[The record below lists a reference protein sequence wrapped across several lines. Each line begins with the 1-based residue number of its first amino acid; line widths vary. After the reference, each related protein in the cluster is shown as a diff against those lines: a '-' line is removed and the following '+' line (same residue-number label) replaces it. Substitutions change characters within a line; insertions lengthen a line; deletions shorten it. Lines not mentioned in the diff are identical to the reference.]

1 LLFLFQLCGLLLIS
15 FAVWMWIDPTF
26 SISMAQDEA
35 SYYTGV
41 YLILFVG
48 ALLLIVGFLGCAA
61 AISESQCSLVL
72 VMQTNFNCLFML
84 FKNINLI
91 FIYSIFVYY

>member
-1 LLFLFQLCGLLLIS
+1 MLLAIWLWVDTS
-15 FAVWMWIDPTF
+15 F
-26 SISMAQDEA
+26 SLSMAQDQA

-48 ALLLIVGFLGCAA
+48 ILLLIVGFLGCAA

-72 VMQTNFNCLFML
+72 V
-84 FKNINLI
+84 I
-91 FIYSIFVYY
+91 

>member
-1 LLFLFQLCGLLLIS
+1 MQSCGLLFIIL
-15 FAVWMWIDPTF
+15 AVWMWIDPTF

-72 VMQTNFNCLFML
+72 VMKL
-84 FKNINLI
+84 KLI
-91 FIYSIFVYY
+91 FFHLYNLYNKNPFFF

>member
-1 LLFLFQLCGLLLIS
+1 MLL
-15 FAVWMWIDPTF
+15 AVWMWVDPTF
-26 SISMAQDEA
+26 SLSMVQDEA

-48 ALLLIVGFLGCAA
+48 TLLLIVGFLGCAA

-72 VMQTNFNCLFML
+72 VIKKIYIYCL
-84 FKNINLI
+84 
-91 FIYSIFVYY
+91 

>member
-1 LLFLFQLCGLLLIS
+1 MLL
-15 FAVWMWIDPTF
+15 AVWMWIDPMF

-48 ALLLIVGFLGCAA
+48 VLLLIVGFLGCAA
-61 AISESQCSLVL
+61 AISESQYSLVL
-72 VMQTNFNCLFML
+72 VRQN
-84 FKNINLI
+84 KLI
-91 FIYSIFVYY
+91 VHERYLKT

>member
-1 LLFLFQLCGLLLIS
+1 ML
-15 FAVWMWIDPTF
+15 AVWLWIDPTF

-72 VMQTNFNCLFML
+72 VMQKKF
-84 FKNINLI
+84 
-91 FIYSIFVYY
+91 FIVYEYIKMYT

>member
-1 LLFLFQLCGLLLIS
+1 MFLAL
-15 FAVWMWIDPTF
+15 WMWIDPTF

-35 SYYTGV
+35 SYYAGV
-41 YLILFVG
+41 YLILFIG

-72 VMQTNFNCLFML
+72 VIKKKFFNYL
-84 FKNINLI
+84 
-91 FIYSIFVYY
+91 

>member
-1 LLFLFQLCGLLLIS
+1 MLLAI
-15 FAVWMWIDPTF
+15 WMWIDPTF

-48 ALLLIVGFLGCAA
+48 VLLLIVGFLGCAA
-61 AISESQCSLVL
+61 AISESQFSLVL
-72 VMQTNFNCLFML
+72 VIHQIFFVHKIL
-84 FKNINLI
+84 NLN
-91 FIYSIFVYY
+91 